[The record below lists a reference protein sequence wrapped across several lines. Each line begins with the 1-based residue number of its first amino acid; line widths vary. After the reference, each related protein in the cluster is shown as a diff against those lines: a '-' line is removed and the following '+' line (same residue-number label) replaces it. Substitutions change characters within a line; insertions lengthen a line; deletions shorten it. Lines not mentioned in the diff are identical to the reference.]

1 MTIIKIY
8 MFFVMFSCCFLMLVK
23 DFSKDKESI
32 FKVIVI
38 TSLWFISFSI
48 LYIMKEMG
56 Y

>member
-8 MFFVMFSCCFLMLVK
+8 MFFVMFSCCCLMLFK
-23 DFSKDKESI
+23 DFTKDKEI
-32 FKVIVI
+32 MFKAIVI

-48 LYIMKEMG
+48 LCIMKEMG